1 MLAVAGIEQLPV
13 RQARRGDPQAWDAL
27 FRRYQLP
34 LYSYVYELV
43 RNEQLSLDIVQE
55 SFINA
60 TRYIHSLREDARFGS
75 WLFGIARQK
84 VAQHWRKPDQTTP
97 LGDDLADAETDHTDN
112 PREWLIHQ
120 EQEEQFMKLLQ
131 QLPEMQRDVL
141 MLHFL
146 EEFSLQEISDITGA
160 PVGTV
165 KSRMHHAKQSLRKL
179 LQEALA

>member
-1 MLAVAGIEQLPV
+1 MLAVAGNEQLPV
-13 RQARRGDPQAWDAL
+13 RQARQGDPQAWDAL

-60 TRYIHSLREDARFGS
+60 TRHIRSLREDARFGS

-84 VAQHWRKPDQTTP
+84 VAAHWRKPDRTTSP
-97 LGDDLADAETDHTDN
+97 GDDWPDAGTDEADN
-112 PREWLIHQ
+112 PCDWLIHR
-120 EQEEQFMKLLQ
+120 EQEEQFMTLLQ
-131 QLPEMQRDVL
+131 QLPQMQRDVL
-141 MLHFL
+141 ILHFL
-146 EEFSLQEISDITGA
+146 EEFSLREISDITGV

-165 KSRMHHAKQSLRKL
+165 KSRMHHAKQALRKL
-179 LQEALA
+179 LQEGMA